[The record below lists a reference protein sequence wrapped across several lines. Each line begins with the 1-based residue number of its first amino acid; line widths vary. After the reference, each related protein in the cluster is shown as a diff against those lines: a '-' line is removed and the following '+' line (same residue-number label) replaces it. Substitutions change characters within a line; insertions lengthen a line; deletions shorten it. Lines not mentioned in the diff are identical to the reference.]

1 MRERLTAQ
9 TAIRLTQGANMTIN
23 HDDEIEVTGNETL
36 EELEAMLEA
45 MEAEDGDDAVSDDE
59 EVDEPDI
66 DDVQGTAEEG
76 SEGDTN
82 ADSPAAEPETHPE
95 GILAKDQ
102 KHIIP
107 MEVLE
112 RERQENAK
120 LRQEVE
126 ELKAQSAQFE
136 KAERTIEVRN
146 KQLEELGVAPADLPE
161 DITID
166 ADKLAALQEDY
177 PELAT
182 YFIAM
187 NNRIEAL
194 VANGS
199 VAASITQEAPKDNET
214 EHPASPAVNA
224 ELTSAL
230 QSNSD
235 LNTWMSE
242 GGARWS
248 AAQQIDDHLASSP
261 EWVNRSYAERF
272 EEVSK
277 RVRLAFGDEPRLSAD
292 DARKA
297 AQDAA
302 NKAKGSLPASP
313 SELGN
318 TNRSANSDLM
328 NRVEN
333 ASETELSALFDSLT
347 PAQIEQVLANSGY

>member
-1 MRERLTAQ
+1 
-9 TAIRLTQGANMTIN
+9 MTIN

-82 ADSPAAEPETHPE
+82 ADSPTAGPETHPE

-126 ELKAQSAQFE
+126 ELKAQSAQFD
-136 KAERTIEVRN
+136 KAQRTIEVRN

-194 VANGS
+194 VANGT
-199 VAASITQEAPKDNET
+199 VAASITQEAPKDNEP